1 MQFDATD
8 SLKALAAL
16 PPEPVKLTPEPK
28 TSAWTAPLRAIPA
41 AAAEV
46 GAAVVKL
53 GTAAPE
59 GSSASGGRTEQIGQE
74 VERSLRNVAESY
86 APDPETA
93 GKAEQIIFGLTRG
106 VGKAV
111 GYGLTT
117 GPAAPFLFGVDEG
130 LTEREKLIR
139 QGVDEATAGKVGAV
153 TGLVNTAGFAIPVAG
168 STVARTFGLAALS
181 GPASFV
187 AQQSA
192 SRSILAN
199 ADYDA
204 IAQTYDPTDAWG
216 LGLSMVPFG
225 FGAWAM
231 RSRMKGAKPGGTE
244 PPPVTD
250 KKSLP
255 VDTAQPAIT
264 TSPADSGVTAASV
277 PPVAGASG
285 GIYTLSDAISADGP
299 TSETI
304 KLIVRD
310 DGSAAIQRENG
321 DIIDVTNMIRAGFS
335 AERAIAQAL
344 GDDTSGANVAKIGDP
359 SARPDVVPMEQG
371 ARAEEPPI
379 PVEPVAETGV
389 SPDIPARSP
398 DVVPASP
405 DVAPRVMPQEYVDAA
420 MVQNLTDFADGVK
433 ANPPEKFEAELWR
446 GAVTENPNFKAWFGE
461 SAIVQEDG
469 APLIVYHGTSAD
481 VPSFDPAQLQAEGI
495 HLSTDPSVANTYAVS
510 RAMDGGRG
518 ANVMPVYVSA
528 AKVLDVPMVTTDV
541 IREAF
546 AAGYTAVRRGTHIVV
561 ARPEQI
567 KSAIGNSGR
576 FDPTSASLTDPIPV
590 TAKEP
595 AANVPPPQELGT
607 QAREAQKPEGQAQG
621 KAAEGQADPAV
632 TQAHMSEVDRILAEN
647 PNLVVATAE
656 DGSPITAAE
665 AMAKIR
671 RELAEG
677 SDTELGTADAPLI
690 KVAATCALSF
700 GE

>member
-8 SLKALAAL
+8 LLKALAAL

-41 AAAEV
+41 AVAEV

-139 QGVDEATAGKVGAV
+139 QGVDEKTATEVGMVTGAV
-153 TGLVNTAGFAIPVAG
+153 NAAGFLIPVAG
-168 STVARTFGLAALS
+168 KTAMQTAGLATLS

-231 RSRMKGAKPGGTE
+231 RGRMRGAKPAE
-244 PPPVTD
+244 P
-250 KKSLP
+250 K
-255 VDTAQPAIT
+255 A
-264 TSPADSGVTAASV
+264 
-277 PPVAGASG
+277 
-285 GIYTLSDAISADGP
+285 
-299 TSETI
+299 
-304 KLIVRD
+304 
-310 DGSAAIQRENG
+310 
-321 DIIDVTNMIRAGFS
+321 
-335 AERAIAQAL
+335 
-344 GDDTSGANVAKIGDP
+344 
-359 SARPDVVPMEQG
+359 PDVVPMEQG

-379 PVEPVAETGV
+379 PVEPVATSGV

-405 DVAPRVMPQEYVDAA
+405 EVAPRVMPQEYVDAA
-420 MVQNLTDFADGVK
+420 MVQNLTDFAEAAKLEAEAIATPRQTAERAAAEFLQGKSFDRWLETADYSNGLGAVADALGIKRKPGTSSSKTVEMVRGAIGVK
-433 ANPPEKFEAELWR
+433 PVAGAIPDRFIETRGTGVRLHGSGRAIAALSDEYAMAGDNRNIYGQGFYTTDAADVAFGYMKKGGKDSALYEVTQKDVKLFDMEQPVSPDVEAILRTAMGDNFPAENAETGAKLANVREVFDEYRRESVNNGLSRDEVQGTFDAIRTTLEGMGFRGYEHLGGGITGAKGHNVRIFWVPEQDVQIKPVSISKFE
-446 GAVTENPNFKAWFGE
+446 
-461 SAIVQEDG
+461 
-469 APLIVYHGTSAD
+469 
-481 VPSFDPAQLQAEGI
+481 
-495 HLSTDPSVANTYAVS
+495 
-510 RAMDGGRG
+510 
-518 ANVMPVYVSA
+518 
-528 AKVLDVPMVTTDV
+528 
-541 IREAF
+541 
-546 AAGYTAVRRGTHIVV
+546 
-561 ARPEQI
+561 
-567 KSAIGNSGR
+567 
-576 FDPTSASLTDPIPV
+576 
-590 TAKEP
+590 KEP

-607 QAREAQKPEGQAQG
+607 QAREAPKPEGQAQG
-621 KAAEGQADPAV
+621 KAAEGQADPALMQSV
-632 TQAHMSEVDRILAEN
+632 RTRADEVATTAPD
-647 PNLVVATAE
+647 LVVGLAE
-656 DGSPITAAE
+656 DGSPITAKDALE
-665 AMAKIR
+665 RIR
-671 RELAEG
+671 REAQNG
-677 SDTELGTADAPLI
+677 TDDELGAIDAPLVKI
-690 KVAATCALSF
+690 AMECALRF